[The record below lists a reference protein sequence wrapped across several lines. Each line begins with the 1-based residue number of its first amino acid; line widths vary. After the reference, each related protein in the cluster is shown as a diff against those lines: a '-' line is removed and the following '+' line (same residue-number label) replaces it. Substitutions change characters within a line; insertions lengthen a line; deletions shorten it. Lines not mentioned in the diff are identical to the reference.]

1 MREQQIETHLV
12 IELGMRQSQGD
23 EYMNML
29 KGKTALVTG
38 ASRGIGRSIALR
50 LAQEGALVAVH
61 YARNKSA
68 AEKVVQEIR
77 NFGGTAFAIGTEL
90 STKNSVEALFK
101 LLDDEL
107 TEQTGSARFD
117 ILVNNAGVGLVLPIE
132 ELTEE
137 SFEEILSVNVKV
149 PLFLTQQAL
158 TRLRDDGRI
167 INLSSVVTRVAYP
180 EVLGYSMTKGAINT
194 FTLALAKHLG
204 PRNITVNA
212 IQPGITNTD
221 MNAGTLQDPDGEKYA
236 SGLSAFNRVG
246 QPEDIA
252 DIAAF
257 LASSDSRWVTGQLID
272 ASGGS
277 HL

>member
-1 MREQQIETHLV
+1 
-12 IELGMRQSQGD
+12 
-23 EYMNML
+23 MNML

-61 YARNKSA
+61 YAKNKSA
-68 AEKVVQEIR
+68 AEQVVQEIR
-77 NFGGTAFAIGTEL
+77 NFGGEAFTICQEL
-90 STKNSVEALFK
+90 HSKSSVEALFK
-101 LLDDEL
+101 LLDAELIEL
-107 TEQTGSARFD
+107 TGGSGFD
-117 ILVNNAGVGLVLPIE
+117 ILVNNAGVGLIMPIE
-132 ELTEE
+132 DLTEE
-137 SFEEILSVNVKV
+137 SFEEILSINVKV

-158 TRLRDDGRI
+158 PRLRDGGRI

-212 IQPGITNTD
+212 IQPGITNTE
-221 MNAGTLQDPDGEKYA
+221 MNAGTLQDPKGEKYVA
-236 SGLSAFNRVG
+236 SLSAFNRVG
-246 QPEDIA
+246 QPADIA

-272 ASGGS
+272 ATGGS